1 MDIVYIYD
9 IYSGLVDI
17 YKEMMNSASSVWFQT
32 PSDKLWSEER
42 TEIIE
47 YKGNKNIPRYE
58 FVQSLEP
65 EKEFKVYNSYKCS
78 QIMRISVKCA
88 FIIIFSLLIFHFKYK
103 LLAR

>member
-1 MDIVYIYD
+1 MFYLYFPQSELLKRRIYLDIVYVYY

-17 YKEMMNSASSVWFQT
+17 YKERMNSASSVWFQT

-78 QIMRISVKCA
+78 H
-88 FIIIFSLLIFHFKYK
+88 L
-103 LLAR
+103 